1 MIFSFALAVK
11 RFKLG
16 GEPIINSCSTLFEI
30 PKIYRADITKSL
42 ILKPIL
48 EKNGVF
54 GKSNDKFYTDIKT
67 QWKVWSGDNI

>member
-1 MIFSFALAVK
+1 MPHGWLEFFW
-11 RFKLG
+11 
-16 GEPIINSCSTLFEI
+16 T
-30 PKIYRADITKSL
+30 